1 MIAGSSALQAGAP
14 AAAGLQSAALG
25 RDLTPT
31 LDSIVFPTFVREHQ
45 DERRVRPALAVLF
58 RIAVGPHADYYARR
72 FVKYERT
79 GRSAPSWHWPAFAL
93 PTLWAFYRK
102 LWAYGVVC
110 ALLPLIGALAFT
122 RFDVDIGDSS
132 LAWWAGAAL
141 CVWLV
146 PALVSATFANTFYHR
161 RIRNLVRRAE
171 RNTRSA
177 ETAAKRLLS
186 FGATDIVLAALFG
199 AGTLLFVGSLA
210 GPRLQ
215 AAFHEH
221 GMRAKL
227 AQAIAAVKPLQRQV
241 EEDWARTRSIP
252 QRPDYGAVRA
262 QEGYALVQ
270 AVDLNARSGRVRVD
284 LGPGVPELQGRSILL
299 APAVDAWQKVRWLC
313 IPIDIPVSYV
323 PAACS
328 R

>member
-1 MIAGSSALQAGAP
+1 MIAGTAALHANASAAVGLPAGA
-14 AAAGLQSAALG
+14 G

-31 LDSIVFPTFVREHQ
+31 LDSIVFPGFVREHH

-58 RIAVGPHADYYARR
+58 RIAVGPNADYYAHR

-102 LWAYGVVC
+102 LWVYGVGC

-122 RFDVDIGDSS
+122 RFDVYTGDSS
-132 LAWWAGAAL
+132 VAWLAGAAL

-161 RIRNLVRRAE
+161 RVRSLVRQAE

-186 FGATDIVLAALFG
+186 RGATDIVLAALFG

-215 AAFHEH
+215 TAYHEH
-221 GMRAKL
+221 GMRTKI

-241 EEDWARTRSIP
+241 EDAWARTRSIP

-270 AVDLNARSGRVRVD
+270 AVDLNASNGRVRLD
-284 LGPGVPELQGRSILL
+284 LGSTVPELAGKSILL
-299 APAVDAWQKVRWLC
+299 APAVDAWQKLRWLC
-313 IPIDIPVSYV
+313 IPIDIPASYV
-323 PAACS
+323 PAACD

>member
-1 MIAGSSALQAGAP
+1 MIAGTAALHANASAAVGRPAGA
-14 AAAGLQSAALG
+14 G

-31 LDSIVFPTFVREHQ
+31 LDSIVFPGFVREHQ

-58 RIAVGPHADYYARR
+58 RIAVGPNADYYARR

-102 LWAYGVVC
+102 LWVYGVGC

-122 RFDVDIGDSS
+122 RFDVDIGESS
-132 LAWWAGAAL
+132 FAWWAGAAL

-161 RIRNLVRRAE
+161 HVRSLVRQAE

-177 ETAAKRLLS
+177 EIAAKRLLS
-186 FGATDIVLAALFG
+186 RGATDIVLAALFG
-199 AGTLLFVGSLA
+199 VGTLLFVGSLA

-215 AAFHEH
+215 TAYHEH
-221 GMRAKL
+221 GMRAKI
-227 AQAIAAVKPLQRQV
+227 AQAISAVKPLQRQV
-241 EEDWARTRSIP
+241 EDAWARTRSIP

-270 AVDLNARSGRVRVD
+270 AVDLNASNGRVRLD
-284 LGPGVPELQGRSILL
+284 LGSAVPELEGKSILL
-299 APAVDAWQKVRWLC
+299 APAVDAWQKLRWLC

-323 PAACS
+323 PTACG

>member
-1 MIAGSSALQAGAP
+1 MTVATPAFPTGDA
-14 AAAGLQSAALG
+14 AAAGVQLHGVAGGLA
-25 RDLTPT
+25 PT
-31 LDSIVFPTFVREHQ
+31 LDSIVFPPFVREHQ
-45 DERRVRPALAVLF
+45 DERRVRPALVVLF
-58 RIAVGPHADYYARR
+58 RIAVGPQADYYARR

-102 LWAYGVVC
+102 LWLYGVAC
-110 ALLPLIGALAFT
+110 ALLPLAGAFAFIN
-122 RFDVDIGDSS
+122 FDSGSRDSS
-132 LAWWAGAAL
+132 LVWWAGVML

-146 PALVSATFANTFYHR
+146 PALVSATFANTFYYR
-161 RIRNLVRRAE
+161 RIRRLVRRAE

-177 ETAAKRLLS
+177 ETAAKRLLNR
-186 FGATDIVLAALFG
+186 GATDVVLAALFG
-199 AGTLLFVGSLA
+199 AATLHFVGSLA

-215 AAFHEH
+215 TAYHEH
-221 GMRAKL
+221 SMRAKI
-227 AQAIAAVKPLQRQV
+227 AQAIAAMKPLQRQV

-262 QEGYALVQ
+262 HEGYALVQ
-270 AVDLNARSGRVRVD
+270 AVDLNARNGRVRVD
-284 LGPGVPELQGRSILL
+284 LGPAVPELQGRSILL
-299 APAVDAWQKVRWLC
+299 APAVDAWQKLRWLC

-323 PAACS
+323 PAACV

>member
-1 MIAGSSALQAGAP
+1 MTAGTPALHAGAS
-14 AAAGLQSAALG
+14 ATAGLHPGGAAS
-25 RDLTPT
+25 DLTPT
-31 LDSIVFPTFVREHQ
+31 LDSIVFPSFVREHQ

-79 GRSAPSWHWPAFAL
+79 GRSAPSWHWAAFAL

-102 LWAYGVVC
+102 LWVFGVVC
-110 ALLPLIGALAFT
+110 ALLPLIGALAFI
-122 RFDVDIGDSS
+122 RFDVGIGDSL
-132 LAWWAGAAL
+132 LAWWAGAVL

-146 PALVSATFANTFYHR
+146 PALVSASFANTFYHR
-161 RIRNLVRRAE
+161 RIRGLVRRAE
-171 RNTRSA
+171 RHTRSA

-186 FGATDIVLAALFG
+186 RGATDIVLAALFG
-199 AGTLLFVGSLA
+199 TGTLLFVGSLA
-210 GPRLQ
+210 GPPLQ

-221 GMRAKL
+221 SLRAKV

-262 QEGYALVQ
+262 QDGYAMVQ

-284 LGPGVPELQGRSILL
+284 LGPAVPELQGRSILL
-299 APAVDAWQKVRWLC
+299 APAVDAWQKLRWLC
-313 IPIDIPVSYV
+313 IPIDIPASYV
-323 PAACS
+323 PAACG